1 MRQKYSTENLFPVRT
16 FFFKCPDSLLYDTFE
31 KAKTLEYR
39 KYNDPYG
46 VGTSN
51 DIHANP
57 DFRDTFAWF
66 QQCVDTLHKDNGW
79 QCDRIVVNK
88 GWVNRSD
95 ANSMHHHDAH
105 RHPMS
110 YLSGIFYLTEGP
122 PTVFLDPIQQR
133 EWAQFHLDG
142 GPHHEC
148 RRFVHAGAGGLVL
161 FPSWLIHASVENE
174 TDIDRYTIAFNTYPQ
189 GDLNSGG
196 WDQPMAKVKVEG
208 WDTLGPLNISD
219 YA

>member
-16 FFFKCPDSLLYDTFE
+16 FFFKCPDSLLYDTLE

-79 QCDRIVVNK
+79 QC
-88 GWVNRSD
+88 
-95 ANSMHHHDAH
+95 
-105 RHPMS
+105 
-110 YLSGIFYLTEGP
+110 
-122 PTVFLDPIQQR
+122 
-133 EWAQFHLDG
+133 
-142 GPHHEC
+142 
-148 RRFVHAGAGGLVL
+148 
-161 FPSWLIHASVENE
+161 AS
-174 TDIDRYTIAFNTYPQ
+174 
-189 GDLNSGG
+189 
-196 WDQPMAKVKVEG
+196 
-208 WDTLGPLNISD
+208 
-219 YA
+219 